1 MKPDAGKAR
10 DMLAAFESVGAK
22 AFDVTI
28 TDIDGGKIPRRFQ
41 SNRGVDQLR
50 ASIGPLLEI
59 AARERENVIVRP
71 RSTTATLIQLD
82 DLPADAA
89 ARIAGYALRV
99 RSFALD

>member
-28 TDIDGGKIPRRFQ
+28 TDIDGEKIPRRFQ

-50 ASIGPLLEI
+50 ASIAPLIER
-59 AARERENVIVRP
+59 ATRARENVMTPNGII
-71 RSTTATLIQLD
+71 STS
-82 DLPADAA
+82 PAF
-89 ARIAGYALRV
+89 RT
-99 RSFALD
+99 SMP